1 MTRLRGIKVFRLMAP
16 LAALALS
23 ACGGW
28 WAAPAPRHAASTR
41 AAPEFDDTSENIIRE
56 LEDRVRRDPEDFVAY
71 NKLCGYYLQRLRET
85 GDNAYLD
92 LAARAARAS
101 LAVLPAE
108 MNTGGLS
115 ALAQVEYASHDFE
128 KAREHA
134 ALLTRYEPGKSFPF
148 LMLGDALLELGDYAG
163 ASEAFG
169 KAERAGGSGVAAQ
182 TRLARLALLRGQT
195 DVARERLSVALDG
208 ALDQVPASRET
219 VAWCWWQRGE
229 VEFAAGDYEQAERYY
244 QEALSAFPDYFR
256 ALAAAGRV
264 RAARGDTA
272 GAIEFYE
279 RAVRVQ
285 PDPSFVAAL
294 GDLYKLAG
302 RDQDA
307 AAQYRLVEQIARL
320 SALNGALYNRQLAL
334 FYADHDMK
342 AEEAYALA
350 SKEYEVRRDVYGA
363 DALAWTALKAGR
375 LAEAQGAIKEALRLG
390 TQDARLLYHAGVIAR
405 AAGDRAAA
413 GDYLRRALALNP
425 QFDPLQAMVARKA
438 LES

>member
-1 MTRLRGIKVFRLMAP
+1 MDWSWYRISPRGFFHFWGEGRDVTRLRGIKVLRIMAP
-16 LAALALS
+16 GLAALALG

-56 LEDRVRRDPEDFVAY
+56 LEDRVRRDPEDFIAY

-101 LAVLPAE
+101 LAVLPAQ

-134 ALLTRYEPGKSFPF
+134 ALLTRYEPGKSFSF
-148 LMLGDALLELGDYAG
+148 LMLGDAL
-163 ASEAFG
+163 
-169 KAERAGGSGVAAQ
+169 V
-182 TRLARLALLRGQT
+182 
-195 DVARERLSVALDG
+195 G
-208 ALDQVPASRET
+208 ALGQVPASRET

-244 QEALSAFPDYFR
+244 REALSAFPDYFR

-272 GAIEFYE
+272 GAIEVYE
-279 RAVRVQ
+279 RAVPV
-285 PDPSFVAAL
+285 P
-294 GDLYKLAG
+294 
-302 RDQDA
+302 
-307 AAQYRLVEQIARL
+307 
-320 SALNGALYNRQLAL
+320 
-334 FYADHDMK
+334 
-342 AEEAYALA
+342 
-350 SKEYEVRRDVYGA
+350 
-363 DALAWTALKAGR
+363 
-375 LAEAQGAIKEALRLG
+375 
-390 TQDARLLYHAGVIAR
+390 
-405 AAGDRAAA
+405 
-413 GDYLRRALALNP
+413 
-425 QFDPLQAMVARKA
+425 
-438 LES
+438 